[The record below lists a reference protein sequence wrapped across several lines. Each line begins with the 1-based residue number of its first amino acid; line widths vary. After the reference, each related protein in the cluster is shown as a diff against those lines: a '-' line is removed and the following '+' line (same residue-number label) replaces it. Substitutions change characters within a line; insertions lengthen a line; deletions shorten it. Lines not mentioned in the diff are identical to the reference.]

1 MNETTVQARHDTGT
15 CFSVVKCTE
24 IVFEHKMVKGEELK
38 LLDERMRTMDTDD
51 NQIYNFLGVE
61 PADGRKIYN
70 FFERLKDEVVERT
83 KLLVNTEIW

>member
-1 MNETTVQARHDTGT
+1 
-15 CFSVVKCTE
+15 
-24 IVFEHKMVKGEELK
+24 MVKGEELK

>member
-1 MNETTVQARHDTGT
+1 MNETTVQARHDT
-15 CFSVVKCTE
+15 VKCTE

-61 PADGRKIYN
+61 PADGRKINN